1 MKITQLIVVNDH
13 GEDEFY
19 TVGLR
24 GVKSITE
31 HPAQGE
37 GDKWFYDVE
46 KEEKVIRV
54 FNFKE
59 VVFDK

>member
-13 GEDEFY
+13 GEDTFY
-19 TVGLR
+19 TVGLN
-24 GVKSITE
+24 GVLEIIE
-31 HPAQGE
+31 HEPRGE
-37 GDKWFYDVE
+37 GDKWFYDVVRE
-46 KEEKVIRV
+46 NKVIRI